1 MLSGAA
7 DKSALAV
14 REKSQLDCQLEFG
27 SSLASSGWTFSG
39 WIPAAGSYP
48 DPIQRAQTLMM
59 TVPNLSPA
67 LILVK
72 RQWWPNAQPC
82 HPQSPFAVSPSPALP
97 LGIQSPPS
105 TPFLLPP
112 TSRLPTPAVHSRRT
126 GEVPHC
132 NHLQLLRPA
141 RRCQQWAGEAA
152 GGRRAGLGARQ
163 GWAQHGTGGQCWG

>member
-14 REKSQLDCQLEFG
+14 GEKSQLGCQLELG
-27 SSLASSGWTFSG
+27 SSLASSPGWTFSG

-48 DPIQRAQTLMM
+48 DPIQRPQTLMM
-59 TVPNLSPA
+59 TLSNLSPA

-72 RQWWPNAQPC
+72 KLVAKC
-82 HPQSPFAVSPSPALP
+82 SALSSQSPLAVCPSPVLP
-97 LGIQSPPS
+97 PGIQSPPS

-152 GGRRAGLGARQ
+152 GGRRAGLGAL
-163 GWAQHGTGGQCWG
+163 G